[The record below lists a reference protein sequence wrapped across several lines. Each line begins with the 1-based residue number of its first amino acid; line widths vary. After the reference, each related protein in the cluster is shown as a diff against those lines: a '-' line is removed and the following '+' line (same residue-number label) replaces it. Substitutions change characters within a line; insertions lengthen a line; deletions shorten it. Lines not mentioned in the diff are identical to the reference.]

1 MSLTQLRLWPGD
13 QAGGPAGL
21 ESLPSV
27 VTTRSSVSSQQP
39 GEQHGQCSMA
49 THPIRLNL
57 GEITHLLPE
66 WPVLCSESIIEIT
79 FSSSQLSWAVHWFW
93 SDGEIPWIQ
102 AFLDSSADLLSCFEV
117 ESEFVSLWWVTN
129 DQRKLMSELDIP
141 KLYQSEFATCTNK
154 LIMIVKSKI
163 IHISV
168 PKISFITQTAKTFRD
183 FDG

>member
-1 MSLTQLRLWPGD
+1 MILFWAAPPLSIHLLSRYLISPLIPVSLTQLRLCPGD
-13 QAGGPAGL
+13 QAARLGWRVCRVLWPHGAQSPRNSR
-21 ESLPSV
+21 ES
-27 VTTRSSVSSQQP
+27 
-39 GEQHGQCSMA
+39 SMA

-57 GEITHLLPE
+57 GDITHLLPE

-79 FSSSQLSWAVHWFW
+79 FASSQLWYVVHWFW

-141 KLYQSEFATCTNK
+141 KLYQSEFATCTN
-154 LIMIVKSKI
+154 LS
-163 IHISV
+163 
-168 PKISFITQTAKTFRD
+168 
-183 FDG
+183 